1 MIVQKPFSLSV
12 LDKSKEG
19 LFVNFAE
26 FSGIAE
32 DGFYNLSIDDW
43 ISWVLNDIECKIQI
57 QRIYHRWIAKDSFDP
72 INKVIVLISAS
83 QWFIDEIIIQISYNA
98 SNI

>member
-1 MIVQKPFSLSV
+1 MFELLTLFEQNFRIMIVQKPFSLSV

-43 ISWVLNDIECKIQI
+43 IS
-57 QRIYHRWIAKDSFDP
+57 
-72 INKVIVLISAS
+72 
-83 QWFIDEIIIQISYNA
+83 
-98 SNI
+98 